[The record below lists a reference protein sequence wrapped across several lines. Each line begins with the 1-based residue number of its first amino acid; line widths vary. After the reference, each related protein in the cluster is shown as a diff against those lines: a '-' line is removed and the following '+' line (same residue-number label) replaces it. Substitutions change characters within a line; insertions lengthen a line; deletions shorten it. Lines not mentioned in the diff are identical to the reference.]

1 MTHRGYHGDSDFCDD
16 FEPDFADDGYCDAC
30 GGDGWILTCCDDI
43 CHGLGYCMHGD
54 GMEMGD
60 CNDSG
65 EPPRDAP
72 ADWQWTPP
80 KAQE

>member
-1 MTHRGYHGDSDFCDD
+1 
-16 FEPDFADDGYCDAC
+16 
-30 GGDGWILTCCDDI
+30 
-43 CHGLGYCMHGD
+43 
-54 GMEMGD
+54 MEMCD